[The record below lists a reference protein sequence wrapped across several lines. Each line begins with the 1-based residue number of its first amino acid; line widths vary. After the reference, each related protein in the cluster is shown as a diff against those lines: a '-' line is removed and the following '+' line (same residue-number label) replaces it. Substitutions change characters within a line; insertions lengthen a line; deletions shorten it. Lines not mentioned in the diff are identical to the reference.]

1 MTRAGAGGPGA
12 PLLTVVVPAY
22 QAQAHLG
29 RALEPLGDVPGVEV
43 VVVDDG
49 STDGTG
55 AVADAFARRHPAT
68 VRVLHQRNAGH
79 GGAINAGV
87 AAARGSYV
95 KVLDADDR
103 LDPAA
108 LAAVLATLT
117 DLEARGRPVDV
128 LVTDYVRDREGRRP
142 RRTRFDAVFPR
153 GRTFGWAE
161 AGRPRRRQ
169 VLMMH
174 ALVLRTDLLRA
185 SGLVLPEHTFYVDSL
200 VVVAP
205 LVHARRLHYLPVGLY
220 RYAVG
225 RTGQSVDAAVMLRR
239 VDQQV
244 RVNRLALAALPGP
257 DAVARG
263 EVPARLHETLVHYVE
278 SLCAVTSATLAR
290 GGTPEHLRARAR
302 FWDDVRRDH
311 PHLYRRMRRGP
322 LGASANLPGRAGRRV
337 TRVAYVLAR
346 RVVGF
351 S

>member
-1 MTRAGAGGPGA
+1 VTVDGPGA

-22 QAQAHLG
+22 QAEAHLG
-29 RALEPLGDVPGVEV
+29 RALEPLGQVPGIEV

-49 STDGTG
+49 STDHT
-55 AVADAFARRHPAT
+55 AALADAFARRHPGT

-87 AAARGSYV
+87 AAARGTYL

-103 LDPAA
+103 LDPDA
-108 LAAVLATLT
+108 LAVVLATLA
-117 DLEARGRPVDV
+117 DLEARGGPVDV
-128 LVTDYVRDREGRRP
+128 LVTDYVRDQEGRRP

-153 GRTFGWAE
+153 GRTFGWDE
-161 AGRPRRRQ
+161 ARRPRRRQ

-185 SGLVLPEHTFYVDSL
+185 SGLVLPERTSYVDSL

-205 LVHARRLHYLPVGLY
+205 LVHARRLHYL
-220 RYAVG
+220 AVG
-225 RTGQSVDAAVMLRR
+225 RYRYTVGRAGQSVDAAVMVRR
-239 VDQQV
+239 VDEQV
-244 RVNRLALAALPGP
+244 RVNRLALAALPSR

-263 EVPARLHETLVHYVE
+263 EVPARLDQTLVHYVE
-278 SLCAVTSATLAR
+278 ALCAVTSATLAR
-290 GGTPEHLRARAR
+290 GGTAEHLRERAQ
-302 FWDDVRRDH
+302 FWEDVRREH
-311 PHLYRRMRRGP
+311 PRLYRRMRRGP

-351 S
+351 G